1 MNVTLAQHMQD
12 WEARF
17 RSGDTPW
24 EDAEVTPVVVELFRK
39 HVPQVAAVLEI
50 GCGLGTTA
58 LWLARQGHH
67 VVACDIAPEAVRV
80 ARERARRAGLAIDL
94 RVADL
99 LADTVSLPLSD
110 VVFDRGVLHTF
121 VAHEGRLAFAA
132 AVARLLQPGG
142 LWLD

>member
-1 MNVTLAQHMQD
+1 MNVTLAQHTQH

-24 EDAEVTPVVVELFRK
+24 EDAEVAPVVVDLFRE
-39 HVPQVAAVLEI
+39 HVPQVAAVLEL
-50 GCGLGTTA
+50 GSGLGTAA

-94 RVADL
+94 RLADV
-99 LADTVSLPLSD
+99 LADTTSLPLCD
-110 VVFDRGVLHTF
+110 V
-121 VAHEGRLAFAA
+121 
-132 AVARLLQPGG
+132 
-142 LWLD
+142 